1 MQAERDVCV
10 RDAHGVSDKC
20 RDINPDNDHA
30 AKREGSAMLLKE
42 EDFCDVNVFGRTAI
56 NAGERISEK
65 GTRKL

>member
-20 RDINPDNDHA
+20 WDIKPDNNHG

-42 EDFCDVNVFGRTAI
+42 KDFCNVNVF
-56 NAGERISEK
+56 ER
-65 GTRKL
+65 